1 MANIKSAIKRVKTT
15 EKAEA
20 RNISQKS
27 AMRTAVKNAKTAVS
41 NNADNKNELVSLA
54 VKLVDKA
61 AQSNLIHSNKADRI
75 KSQLMTQINLSLI
88 HI

>member
-1 MANIKSAIKRVKTT
+1 VKTT

-75 KSQLMTQINLSLI
+75 KSQ
-88 HI
+88 